1 MIPVTGNAKNTDI
14 VSNGLPLMRLIT
26 LRFVDP
32 VPWMFKDQHGGN
44 VIPLVKITSIEI
56 EE

>member
-32 VPWMFKDQHGGN
+32 VPWMVKDQHGGN